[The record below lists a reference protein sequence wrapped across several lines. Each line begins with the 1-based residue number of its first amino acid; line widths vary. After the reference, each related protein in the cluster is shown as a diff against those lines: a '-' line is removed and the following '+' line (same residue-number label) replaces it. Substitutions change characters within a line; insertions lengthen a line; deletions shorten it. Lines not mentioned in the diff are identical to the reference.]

1 MLSFFRINDPFRLI
15 GVFIIFML
23 IRTVFFFQIPPLLIP
38 ELNWLII
45 GEKLGEGGTMYVDI
59 WDNVAPLSAFI
70 YWVLYKILGNSAVT
84 YHILAMVLV
93 FIQAVLFNQI
103 LLRRNVYN
111 DKNYLPALFY
121 VLFSCS
127 SFDMLTL
134 SPPLISLT
142 FLLFVIRNILSLSEN
157 AFDRD
162 IFSMGL
168 YLGIAILIY
177 LPNFVFVAF
186 IAVGFA
192 LFRTVS
198 IRQYLLFVYGISF
211 VLGLLFLY
219 YFWIGGFQYLLQ
231 NYLFTVLTTNFSS
244 SLSWQTLLVVLLFP
258 AFYLILGFM
267 RVFVETAFI
276 NSQSNAQL
284 LLLLWFVTALLTNL
298 FVSNFA
304 TYHLILLAPTFSLF
318 VSYFFL
324 LYKKRFLREV
334 LFFILLV
341 GIGISGYWSCFPIA
355 KLGNYIN
362 YDVIT
367 VKKSTNFK
375 VSNKR
380 ILVLGEDKSYYLGN
394 QLATPYL
401 NWKLSQ
407 AHFANLESYVGMV
420 VVYENLQKDM
430 PEVIIDDS
438 GVGSQ
443 IFSKIPTLQNFYTK
457 EGNLYFLKKKEKRN

>member
-1 MLSFFRINDPFRLI
+1 MLSFFKINDPLRLI
-15 GVFIIFML
+15 GVFIIFVV
-23 IRTVFFFQIPPLLIP
+23 IRMVFFFQIPPLLIP

-45 GEKLGEGGTMYVDI
+45 GEKLGEGGTMYIDI
-59 WDNVAPLSAFI
+59 WDSIAPLSAFI
-70 YWVLYKILGNSAVT
+70 YWVLYETVGNSAT
-84 YHILAMVLV
+84 SYHVLAMVLV
-93 FIQAVLFNQI
+93 FAQAALFNQI
-103 LLRRNVYN
+103 LLGKNVYN
-111 DKNYLPALFY
+111 EKNYFPALFY

-142 FLLFVIRNILSLSEN
+142 LLLLVIRNILSLSEN
-157 AFDRD
+157 AFDNE
-162 IFSMGL
+162 IFKTGL
-168 YLGIAILIY
+168 YLGIAILLY
-177 LPNFVFVAF
+177 LPNFVFLAF
-186 IAVGFA
+186 IAVGFG

-198 IRQYLLFVYGISF
+198 VRQYLLFVYGISF

-219 YFWIGGFQYLLQ
+219 YFWIGGFKYLLQ
-231 NYLFTVLTTNFSS
+231 NYLFTVLTPNFSS
-244 SLSWQTLLVVLLFP
+244 FLRWQTLLVVLFFP
-258 AFYLILGFM
+258 AFFLILGFV

-276 NSQSNAQL
+276 NFQSNTQL
-284 LLLLWFVTALLTNL
+284 LLLLWFVIALLTNL
-298 FVSNFA
+298 FVTNFA

-334 LFFILLV
+334 LFFVLLV
-341 GIGISGYWSCFPIA
+341 GIGLSGYWSCFPTT
-355 KLGNYIN
+355 KLHNYMN
-362 YDVIT
+362 YDAMV
-367 VKKSTNFK
+367 VKKPANFK
-375 VSNKR
+375 VRNKR
-380 ILVLGEDKSYYLGN
+380 ILVLGENKSYYFEN

-420 VVYENLQKDM
+420 IIYENLQKDM

-438 GVGSQ
+438 GIGRQ

-457 EGNLYFLKKKEKRN
+457 EGNLYFLKK